1 MFKCSNPYHHI
12 YPKFAF
18 SPQMAYKMPD
28 YPAYTVIKETK
39 KAAKTKDENKEGS
52 ANMGFQEN

>member
-1 MFKCSNPYHHI
+1 
-12 YPKFAF
+12 
-18 SPQMAYKMPD
+18 MAYKMPD